1 MLIACKI
8 SPNQMNQ
15 SYPVTQ
21 IIETT
26 STYDLIK
33 K

>member
-1 MLIACKI
+1 MLIACKK